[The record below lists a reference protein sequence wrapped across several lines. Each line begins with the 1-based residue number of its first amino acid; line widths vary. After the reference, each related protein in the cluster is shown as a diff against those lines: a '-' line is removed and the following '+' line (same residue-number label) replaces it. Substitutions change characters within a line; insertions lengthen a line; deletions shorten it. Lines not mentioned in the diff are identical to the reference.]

1 MDNGVLMNYFNQYM
15 LQFEQ
20 DKDFQNSILKTRD
33 DFLGKSN
40 GIHKDY
46 INYLLL
52 GNVQSGKTAHVLGII
67 SQLADQDIKLFFYL
81 TTDSVDLQT
90 QTKDRIEK
98 NLLGFTV
105 LDENDH
111 HLFDN
116 AMRGNKPLVIVLKKN
131 SRVLKKWRDS
141 LLNKD
146 YLKSYQS
153 YIIDDEADAASLD
166 TNQSKKT
173 AKKSKINELLSNIK
187 SATIQCFFIQLT
199 ATPQSILLQYNSSS
213 WKPDEVQYFKPGE
226 KYIGGNFIY
235 TDPPSNVVKFI
246 DFDISEIYDETAAVD
261 NDLTNA
267 LLTFLI
273 TCAEFEINGKVN
285 CNFMIHP
292 SHKTEIHSL
301 FESKIR
307 EALNQIIHSINYP
320 EDQSLKD
327 LVKEVWLDL
336 KATKPDIN
344 HIDDLYSK
352 FIEIVQREE
361 VKVLTINSKSDDELK
376 LDSGFNILVGGNVI
390 SRGLTIPKLQT
401 VYYCRSSKKPN
412 ADNFWQHSRIFGYDR
427 EKSLIRLFMPQYVYK
442 FFTHLN
448 DANNALIEQALD
460 RDNNN
465 YQFFYPDNISPT
477 RKNVLNKDF
486 YVVKGGKNYFPL
498 YPNEDNLV
506 ATNDVLS
513 QINELYNTT
522 NEGILELST
531 DDLINVLESL
541 GSFDIIDWD
550 LSTFIQSIRVL
561 STKRPTMNN
570 ILILRH
576 DRNLSKGTG
585 TMLSP
590 DDRKLGKRY
599 SNDIVVTLYLIK
611 GNKDKGWSGTD
622 FWMPN
627 IKLPENLDF
636 WNAR

>member
-1 MDNGVLMNYFNQYM
+1 MNYFNQYM

>member
-1 MDNGVLMNYFNQYM
+1 MNYFNQYT

-20 DKDFQNSILKTRD
+20 DKDFQDSILKTRD
-33 DFLGKSN
+33 DFLEKSN

-81 TTDSVDLQT
+81 TTDSVDLQN
-90 QTKDRIEK
+90 QTKSRIEK

-111 HLFDN
+111 HLFDIS
-116 AMRGNKPLVIVLKKN
+116 MRGNKPLVIVLKKN

-166 TNQSKKT
+166 TNQSKNT
-173 AKKSKINELLSNIK
+173 AKKSKINELLSDIK
-187 SATIQCFFIQLT
+187 SSTIQCFFIQLT

-213 WKPDEVQYFKPGE
+213 WRPDEVQYFKPGE

-246 DFDISEIYDETAAVD
+246 DFDISEIYDETAVVD

-273 TCAEFEINGKVN
+273 TCAEFEINGKNN

-292 SHKTEIHSL
+292 SHRTEIHSL
-301 FESKIR
+301 FESKIK
-307 EALNQIIHSINYP
+307 EVLNQIIHTINYP
-320 EDQSLKD
+320 EEHSLKD
-327 LVKEVWLDL
+327 LVREVWLDL
-336 KATKPDIN
+336 KDTKPDIS

-352 FIEIVQREE
+352 FIDIVQRQEI
-361 VKVLTINSKSDDELK
+361 KVLTINSKSDDELK

-477 RKNVLNKDF
+477 RKNVLDKNF
-486 YVVKGGKNYFPL
+486 YVIKGGKNYFPL
-498 YPNEDNLV
+498 YPNENNLV
-506 ATNDVLS
+506 ITNDVLS
-513 QINELYNTT
+513 GINELYNITKD
-522 NEGILELST
+522 GVLELSA

-541 GSFDIIDWD
+541 GSFDVIDWD
-550 LSTFIQSIRVL
+550 LSTFIQSVKAL

-599 SNDIVVTLYLIK
+599 SDDIVVTLYLIK